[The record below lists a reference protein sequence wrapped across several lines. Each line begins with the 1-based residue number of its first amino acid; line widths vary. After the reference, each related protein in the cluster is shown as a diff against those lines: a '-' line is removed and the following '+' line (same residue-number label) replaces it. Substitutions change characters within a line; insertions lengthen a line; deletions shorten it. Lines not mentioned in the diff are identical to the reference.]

1 MQVNTQVHLIFHLS
15 IYLCHTIFIM
25 CLHCRCNRYHSSF
38 CLAKCLV
45 EVRASDRTHL
55 DISRIGNWKKIIA
68 FASFDEHDFVFPVKW
83 FLERRGILV
92 KVWCDPNTIQFV
104 PYLRRFATTH
114 HRSIAILSMY
124 PDLVGWQSTFIK
136 QAALQTQFNDLRIIR
151 HDAGTFIVHGL
162 IDLLCEIWILGHV
175 EPLHHVDRH
184 SISIYNP

>member
-38 CLAKCLV
+38 CLAECLV

-92 KVWCDPNTIQFV
+92 KVWCDPNTIQFI

-124 PDLVGWQSTFIK
+124 PDLVGWQRAFIK
-136 QAALQTQFNDLRIIR
+136 HLVCLHRVII
-151 HDAGTFIVHGL
+151 DFLLAFIVCAIVGL
-162 IDLLCEIWILGHV
+162 HRMSSGFRFRME
-175 EPLHHVDRH
+175 
-184 SISIYNP
+184 